1 MKTFTTPKAL
11 MVVLLCYGT
20 IIIFSS
26 FLVEVVHAHSV
37 GSAAG
42 GINNHEHGR
51 IISVSEL
58 FLSVTPVS
66 GGLALAIT
74 LLLWKRK

>member
-1 MKTFTTPKAL
+1 
-11 MVVLLCYGT
+11 
-20 IIIFSS
+20 
-26 FLVEVVHAHSV
+26 LVEVVHAHSV

-42 GINNHEHGR
+42 GVNNHEHGR